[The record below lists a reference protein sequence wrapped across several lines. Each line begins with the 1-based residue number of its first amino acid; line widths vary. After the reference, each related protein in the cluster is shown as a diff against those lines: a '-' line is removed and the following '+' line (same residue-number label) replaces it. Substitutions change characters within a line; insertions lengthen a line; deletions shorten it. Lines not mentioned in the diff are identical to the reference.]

1 MTRHRRL
8 ARTLRSPVR
17 APKRRRSRASR
28 RMRYLLYNLH
38 RKVTQ

>member
-1 MTRHRRL
+1 MTRHQRL

-28 RMRYLLYNLH
+28 HMRYLLYNLH
-38 RKVTQ
+38 RRTS